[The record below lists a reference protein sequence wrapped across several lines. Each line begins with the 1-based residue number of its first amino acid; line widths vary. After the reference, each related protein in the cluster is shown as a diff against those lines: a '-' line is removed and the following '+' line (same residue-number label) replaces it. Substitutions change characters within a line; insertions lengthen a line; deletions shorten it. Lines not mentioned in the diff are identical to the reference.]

1 MGRKTRYLPANYRI
15 FLAFYLLWVV
25 LRPYYRFQAFKC
37 VCAGFAWT
45 RVGNVRE
52 GLPKMTIDA
61 KWSDFSGLDAERAL
75 LAMNNALPR
84 WVVLL
89 LVVGIAWQLAQ
100 VFWMLMPGSA
110 VGDPVNAPPAQM
122 SRTAPAATAVNI
134 QNIANAHLFGEADP
148 EEVIAPPQE
157 NIETFE
163 NLAETRLNLSL
174 KGTIASADQGA
185 SIAII
190 ADAGNEE
197 KIYLIRDM
205 VAPGTTLHA
214 IYADRVVLNRGGI
227 LEILKLPKETPSGT
241 AAIRRNTTTISRTA
255 TTNSQSIQNV
265 VTQNVTRLADV
276 IRPTPYYVSGQMQ
289 GYRVYPG
296 RDRNQFAA
304 LGLRPGDLIK
314 DIDGAALTNPQQATK
329 IFQDL
334 GEKDQVSV
342 TVERNG
348 QPETLVLRTSQL
360 ELDNS
365 Q

>member
-1 MGRKTRYLPANYRI
+1 
-15 FLAFYLLWVV
+15 
-25 LRPYYRFQAFKC
+25 
-37 VCAGFAWT
+37 
-45 RVGNVRE
+45 
-52 GLPKMTIDA
+52 MTIEA

-75 LAMNNALPR
+75 SAMNQTLPR
-84 WVVLL
+84 WVALL
-89 LVVGIAWQLAQ
+89 LVIGIAWQLAQ
-100 VFWMLMPGSA
+100 VIWMLMPGSDA
-110 VGDPVNAPPAQM
+110 GDQVIAPPVQI
-122 SRTAPAATAVNI
+122 SRSTTNAAGALNV

-148 EEVIAPPQE
+148 EEVIAAPQE
-157 NIETFE
+157 NLE
-163 NLAETRLNLSL
+163 NLAETRLDLSL
-174 KGTIASADQGA
+174 KGTIASVDPES

-190 ADAGNEE
+190 ADARNEE
-197 KIYLIRDM
+197 KIYLVRDT
-205 VAPGTTLHA
+205 VAPGATLHA

-227 LEILKLPKETPSGT
+227 LEVLKLPKEFPQGT
-241 AAIRRNTTTISRTA
+241 ATVSRNTTTVSRAATA
-255 TTNSQSIQNV
+255 NPQSIQNV
-265 VTQNVTRLADV
+265 VTQNVTKLADV

-314 DIDGAALTNPQQATK
+314 DIDGAALTNPQQATQ
-329 IFQDL
+329 IFQGL

-348 QPETLVLRTSQL
+348 QPETLVLSTSQL